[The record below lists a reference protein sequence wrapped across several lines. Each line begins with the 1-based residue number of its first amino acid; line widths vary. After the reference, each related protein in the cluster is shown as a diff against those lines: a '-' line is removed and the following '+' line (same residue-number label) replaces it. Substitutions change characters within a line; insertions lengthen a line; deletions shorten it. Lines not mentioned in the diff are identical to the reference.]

1 MRHCIY
7 YTRPNG
13 RKPAK
18 EWIEVQDSRIQA
30 SIDDMKGK
38 LKSEDIDVL
47 VANRML
53 VPIRE
58 NPGGRV
64 VPGFYELKKYGWRVA
79 VYYDKKRDSF
89 VMMCGWLKKKDLQK
103 SDVDKAITLLQ
114 EYLDG

>member
-1 MRHCIY
+1 MHHCTY

-18 EWIEVQDSRIQA
+18 EWIEAQDIRIQA
-30 SIDDMKGK
+30 SIDDMKDK
-38 LKSEDIDVL
+38 LQREDIDIL

-58 NPGGRV
+58 KPGGRI
-64 VPGFYELKKYGWRVA
+64 VPGFYELTKHDWRVA
-79 VYYDKKRDSF
+79 VYYDKKRDLF

-103 SDVDKAITLLQ
+103 SDVDKAIKLLQ
-114 EYLDG
+114 EYLAG

>member
-1 MRHCIY
+1 MHHCTY

-18 EWIEVQDSRIQA
+18 EWIEAQDIRIQA
-30 SIDDMKGK
+30 SIDDMKDK
-38 LKSEDIDVL
+38 LQREDIDIL

-58 NPGGRV
+58 KPGGRI
-64 VPGFYELKKYGWRVA
+64 VPGFYELTKHDWRVA
-79 VYYDKKRDSF
+79 VYYDKKRDLF

-103 SDVDKAITLLQ
+103 SDVDKAINLLQ
-114 EYLDG
+114 EYLAG